1 MAVQARFCGNCGVA
15 LAPGSTF
22 CARCGAPV
30 PPTPIPIYTPAYAY
44 PRAAPRAG
52 RIGGASMTQ
61 IAVAIGLLSILIV
74 ATVTVSAFAIRGAT
88 GSHHNCTS
96 NCSPQLVT
104 PLPASATYTSSQFN
118 YSVDYSANW
127 QVESKDSAG
136 IQLATSIGSVSVAG
150 SRGNQ
155 PLDQVIQGVVGAL
168 PSASWQSVT
177 QVSGLKGAHLGD
189 QNGAGA
195 VYSANFIGSNST
207 ATKVRFVVI
216 AAAKNGVTVVMFA
229 VNPADP
235 QHFANGMAEGQL
247 FDYMCTVFRWAG

>member
-1 MAVQARFCGNCGVA
+1 MAVQARFCGNCGGA

-22 CARCGAPV
+22 CGRCGAPV

-61 IAVAIGLLSILIV
+61 VAVAIGLLSILIIVTV
-74 ATVTVSAFAIRGAT
+74 AVSAFAIRGST

-104 PLPASATYTSSQFN
+104 PLAASATYTSSEFKF
-118 YSVDYSANW
+118 SVDYSANW
-127 QVESKDSAG
+127 TVESRDNAG

-150 SRGNQ
+150 TRGSQ

-168 PSASWQSVT
+168 PSATWQSVT
-177 QVSGLKGAHLGD
+177 LVSGLKGAHLAE
-189 QNGAGA
+189 QNGLGA

-235 QHFANGMAEGQL
+235 QHFANGMPEGEL
-247 FDYMCTVFRWAG
+247 FDYMCTIFRWGS